1 MGPTGSGK
9 SSFIESLVPDQ
20 YLNISKDSL
29 ESVTQHVN
37 CYQVVHLGV
46 QPDYDDDDRLIIL
59 MDTPGFLDPRLSE
72 DRITKMVTES
82 LEAFRQNS
90 SGCIVHILYFQPIT
104 DIRIG
109 GSKRDAVKILQ
120 AYVKLYNAGN
130 ITVITTMWNNISNP
144 KQLEDA
150 TRRLGTLKN
159 EIYASS
165 DNLKIEVAKF
175 DTSQASTLS
184 LLGGSYY
191 GWVDQS
197 INSGEAMNP
206 HYQSLLCNNLLGRIT
221 TVLQQLQLLAEDK
234 WSATCSGSED
244 RNLLEVV
251 LRDEKVALL
260 SLQSF
265 LDDLVRIDRP
275 GLTPESGADTSIF
288 YNDIS
293 GLTCAGD
300 KNVRSGIMALQ
311 CLLDA
316 LYERD
321 CGACSSPWPLSQ
333 TFPLA
338 PPIPLPTGA
347 TPQPTVVSDILFSC
361 GPVPTLS
368 LQVPGLSI
376 TPDDQSP
383 SSDAS
388 RFAPIAAGFKRRFNR
403 TRR

>member
-1 MGPTGSGK
+1 MMSTTTIKYGWIQVNGPISIVPITPEQVKEECLNIYILMGPTGSGK
-9 SSFIESLVPDQ
+9 STFIESLVPDQ
-20 YLNISKDSL
+20 HLNISKDSL

-184 LLGGSYY
+184 LLDESL
-191 GWVDQS
+191 S
-197 INSGEAMNP
+197 IP
-206 HYQSLLCNNLLGRIT
+206 P
-221 TVLQQLQLLAEDK
+221 LQQPS
-234 WSATCSGSED
+234 WT
-244 RNLLEVV
+244 N
-251 LRDEKVALL
+251 
-260 SLQSF
+260 
-265 LDDLVRIDRP
+265 
-275 GLTPESGADTSIF
+275 
-288 YNDIS
+288 YH
-293 GLTCAGD
+293 CA
-300 KNVRSGIMALQ
+300 A
-311 CLLDA
+311 
-316 LYERD
+316 
-321 CGACSSPWPLSQ
+321 
-333 TFPLA
+333 
-338 PPIPLPTGA
+338 A
-347 TPQPTVVSDILFSC
+347 TPTSCRGQMERHLFW
-361 GPVPTLS
+361 
-368 LQVPGLSI
+368 
-376 TPDDQSP
+376 
-383 SSDAS
+383 
-388 RFAPIAAGFKRRFNR
+388 K
-403 TRR
+403 